1 MNVPADLLYT
11 PSHEW
16 ASPEGK
22 RVRVGIT
29 DFAQSQL
36 ADLTFVDLPKV
47 GDIVSAGDEVAV
59 VESVKAASDV
69 YSPIS
74 GKVIEINEALSSS
87 PEAINQDP
95 FGEGWLFVVEPSDD
109 SELGTLLDAAA
120 YRDLLPDA

>member
-16 ASPEGK
+16 VGQEGN
-22 RVRVGIT
+22 RLRVGIT

-47 GDIVSAGDEVAV
+47 GDLVSAGDEVAV

-69 YSPIS
+69 YSPVS
-74 GKVIEINEALSSS
+74 GKVIEINDALTSS
-87 PEAINQDP
+87 PEAINTDP
-95 FGEGWLFVVEPSDD
+95 FGEGWLFVIQPSDT
-109 SELGTLLDAAA
+109 SELSTLLDAAA